1 MDRFC
6 RYRLHCA
13 TKQAFDGGRFLLS
26 LWFPLVLMVAQLAN
40 AQGSES
46 ELQYFGHALTRAIA
60 AEGRAAR
67 HCLDTQAASPADL
80 EALRELGLSTGAYW
94 DALTWLY
101 HRQQN
106 RCMREADERLALA
119 IVRYRQAAR
128 RLGVDSRAADVAEE
142 LVWGGVAPEAAIHAR
157 WMVLPASVR
166 ERLEGLG
173 SLQRP
178 FNPAAVMKRLEGEGA
193 LPTPHQ

>member
-1 MDRFC
+1 MRITISIFFYCCLFSVALAKQPTEGEHKLVPEMRFFH
-6 RYRLHCA
+6 RA
-13 TKQAFDGGRFLLS
+13 LLEA
-26 LWFPLVLMVAQLAN
+26 VAQ
-40 AQGSES
+40 QGRDSERC
-46 ELQYFGHALTRAIA
+46 LTINPI
-60 AEGRAAR
+60 
-67 HCLDTQAASPADL
+67 TSQDL

>member
-1 MDRFC
+1 
-6 RYRLHCA
+6 
-13 TKQAFDGGRFLLS
+13 
-26 LWFPLVLMVAQLAN
+26 
-40 AQGSES
+40 
-46 ELQYFGHALTRAIA
+46 
-60 AEGRAAR
+60 
-67 HCLDTQAASPADL
+67 
-80 EALRELGLSTGAYW
+80 
-94 DALTWLY
+94 
-101 HRQQN
+101 
-106 RCMREADERLALA
+106 MREADERLALA